1 MVTDAAHSHLREILV
16 DQIDRNPDNPR
27 IVFRSGELEALTES
41 IRRHGVQ
48 VPISVY
54 QEGRRYFLI
63 DGERRWRSCIKLNK
77 KAIPALVQDKP
88 DDLTNV
94 LLMFNIHALREQW
107 DLLTI
112 ALKLPHVIQL
122 LQARLGKEP
131 SERELSEQTGLL
143 RSVIRRCRLLME
155 LPETYRSDLLEELKK
170 PKPQQK
176 LSEDFFIEM
185 ERALKTVERSI
196 PDVIKDK
203 NKVRD
208 VLISKY
214 KKDVIP
220 DMTDLRQVGKIA
232 RAEKVA
238 ADTGKAR
245 DVLTKLFR
253 PNSYSPQKAYEESVI
268 DAYEERDLLTRI
280 ESLLQRLQNITPAK
294 LDADLRRALERLAA
308 KVAALLDRSRP

>member
-1 MVTDAAHSHLREILV
+1 MAIDAAHSHLREIPV
-16 DQIDRNPDNPR
+16 DHIDRNPENPR

-54 QEGRRYFLI
+54 QEGRRYSLI
-63 DGERRWRSCIKLNK
+63 DGERRWRSCIKLNRK
-77 KAIPALVQDKP
+77 TIPALVQDKP
-88 DDLTNV
+88 DPLTNV
-94 LLMFNIHALREQW
+94 LLMFNIHALREHW

-122 LQARLGKEP
+122 LQAKLGKEP

-155 LPETYRSDLLEELKK
+155 LPESYRTDLLEELKK

-232 RAEKVA
+232 RADKVA

-245 DVLTKLFR
+245 EALTKLFR

-280 ESLLQRLQNITPAK
+280 DSLLERLQNITAAK
-294 LDADLRRALERLAA
+294 LDADLRRALERL
-308 KVAALLDRSRP
+308 VARVAELLGRSRP